1 MLQAERLSSLAEI
14 ASSVVHEVRNPLGA
28 IKGAVEI
35 LEDELAADSPRR
47 EFANIAKTE
56 VERIDKLV
64 KEFLQFAR
72 APKPDRTP
80 TNPNELVKSVKL
92 IVEQQAQKQNVSIE
106 EDLKLK
112 LPSPALDAEQIK
124 QVLLNLS
131 LNALQA
137 MPTGGTLIFRTTT
150 TKNLLFI
157 EVEDTGGGIDEKN
170 ISRIFNPFFTTKEK
184 SFGLGLSIAY
194 KITSE
199 HNGKLT
205 AKNGTRGAIFRLEF
219 EFGDEIFIRKSEKLK

>member
-1 MLQAERLSSLAEI
+1 LAEI

-35 LEDELAADSPRR
+35 LEDELAKDSPRR
-47 EFANIAKTE
+47 EFAQIAKTE

-72 APKPDRTP
+72 APKPDRML

-92 IVEQQAQKQNVSIE
+92 LIEQQAGKQNVFIE
-106 EDLKLK
+106 EDLMGKPPL
-112 LPSPALDAEQIK
+112 LTLDAEQIK

-131 LNALQA
+131 LNALQT
-137 MPTGGTLIFRTTT
+137 MPTSGTLTFRTSEEE
-150 TKNLLFI
+150 NLSFI

-170 ISRIFNPFFTTKEK
+170 LSRIFNPFFTTKEK

-194 KITSE
+194 KIISE

-205 AKNGTRGAIFRLEF
+205 VENGTRGAIFRLEF
-219 EFGDEIFIRKSEKLK
+219 ELEDKMFVRKSENSNEVKNDEIKL

>member
-1 MLQAERLSSLAEI
+1 
-14 ASSVVHEVRNPLGA
+14 
-28 IKGAVEI
+28 
-35 LEDELAADSPRR
+35 DSPRR
-47 EFANIAKTE
+47 EFAQIAKTE

-92 IVEQQAQKQNVSIE
+92 LIEQQAQKQNVSIE
-106 EDLKLK
+106 EELADKPPF
-112 LPSPALDAEQIK
+112 LPLDAEQIK
-124 QVLLNLS
+124 QILLNLS
-131 LNALQA
+131 LNALQT
-137 MPTGGTLIFRTTT
+137 MPTGGTLIFRTSEEE
-150 TKNLLFI
+150 NLLFI

-170 ISRIFNPFFTTKEK
+170 LSRIFNPFFTTKEK

-194 KITSE
+194 KIAGE

-205 AKNGTRGAIFRLEF
+205 AENGTRGAIFRLEF
-219 EFGDEIFIRKSEKLK
+219 ELKDNKFVRRSEKLN